1 MKTKKGE
8 ASLCFIVLLS
18 EFLASALL
26 GSFPPNLA

>member
-8 ASLCFIVLLS
+8 DSLFNNVLLS

-26 GSFPPNLA
+26 GAFPPNVA